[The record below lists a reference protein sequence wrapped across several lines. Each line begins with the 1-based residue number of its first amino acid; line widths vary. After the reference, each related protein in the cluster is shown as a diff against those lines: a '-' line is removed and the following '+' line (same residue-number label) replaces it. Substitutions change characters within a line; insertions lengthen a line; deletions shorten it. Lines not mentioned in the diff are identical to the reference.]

1 MSAAIPIPFSKRGTN
16 EKDDGGF
23 GFSSSIGSPSSS
35 FGSLVI
41 SPSSFSSPS
50 YYADYNAQIHMSDLK
65 TLTLLSDPAQSKYSR
80 VWKGE
85 WQSREV
91 ALKIPSR
98 SFVGGS
104 VDAEREARMLL
115 RVGRHPHIIRL
126 LGLARDDRPSAKVKL
141 ILVMELLH
149 GFALSDVDENS
160 QHSPA
165 TRLAW
170 MLDVARAL
178 DHIHA
183 RGVIHNDVKLENI
196 MVEHATGRAVLLDFG
211 FADQVGSSFKA
222 GSPVY
227 ASPEK
232 LSGSGPIST
241 KVDVYAWAVST
252 WQILELRQPYD
263 WVDSIEQL
271 IDSLSH
277 GERPRFEDQWCRPL
291 RRLLQ
296 QCWDTLPSKR
306 PNMADVVSQLAPI
319 VQRMKEEEG
328 SSNHHNHMSNNNNNN
343 QLSDDP

>member
-1 MSAAIPIPFSKRGTN
+1 MSAAIPIPASKRGVP

-23 GFSSSIGSPSSS
+23 GFGLSPYSSSA
-35 FGSLVI
+35 
-41 SPSSFSSPS
+41 SSFSSLLISPP
-50 YYADYNAQIHMSDLK
+50 AEQQPQIHISDLR
-65 TLTLLSDPAQSKYSR
+65 TVTLLSDPVQCKYSR

-85 WQSREV
+85 WQGREM

-98 SFVGGS
+98 SLVGGS

-115 RVGRHPHIIRL
+115 RVGRHPHIVRFF
-126 LGLARDDRPSAKVKL
+126 GLARDDRPSAKVKM
-141 ILVMELLH
+141 ILVLELIN
-149 GFALSDVDENS
+149 GFCLSDVDENT

-165 TRLAW
+165 TRIQW
-170 MLDVARAL
+170 MYEIAKAL
-178 DHIHA
+178 DHIHS
-183 RGVIHNDVKLENI
+183 RGIIHNDIKLENI
-196 MVEHATGRAVLLDFG
+196 MVEQSSSRAVLLDFG
-211 FADQVGSSFKA
+211 FADQIGSSFKA

-306 PNMADVVSQLAPI
+306 PNMSDVVAQLGPI
-319 VQRMKEEEG
+319 AQRMREEEG
-328 SSNHHNHMSNNNNNN
+328 LTRHPPAY
-343 QLSDDP
+343 LEDDPQ